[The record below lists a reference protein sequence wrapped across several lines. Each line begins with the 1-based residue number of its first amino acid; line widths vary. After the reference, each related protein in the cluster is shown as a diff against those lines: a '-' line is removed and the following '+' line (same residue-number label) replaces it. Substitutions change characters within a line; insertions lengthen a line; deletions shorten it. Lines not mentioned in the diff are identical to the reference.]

1 MNAVTLKDAKLN
13 LEQLVEQVIADA
25 EATIVVTKSGDRVV
39 VLPLDEYNSW
49 KETLY
54 LLSNPANADHLRRSI
69 AEAQAASGPP
79 SKVSASQSPSKPTWR
94 ATGPA
99 GSPTSIA

>member
-1 MNAVTLKDAKLN
+1 MNAVTLKEAKRN

-25 EATIVVTKSGDRVV
+25 EATIVVTESGDQVV
-39 VLPLDEYNSW
+39 FLPLDEYNSW

-69 AEAQAASGPP
+69 AEAESGN
-79 SKVSASQSPSKPTWR
+79 VQER
-94 ATGPA
+94 ELFEV
-99 GSPTSIA
+99 

>member
-13 LEQLVEQVIADA
+13 LERLVEQVIADA
-25 EATIVVTKSGDRVV
+25 EPTIIVTDNGEQVVF
-39 VLPLDEYNSW
+39 LPLDEYNSW

-69 AEAQAASGPP
+69 AEVEAGKAQERELLEA
-79 SKVSASQSPSKPTWR
+79 
-94 ATGPA
+94 
-99 GSPTSIA
+99 

>member
-1 MNAVTLKDAKLN
+1 MNAVTLKDPKLN
-13 LEQLVEQVIADA
+13 LQALVEQVIADA
-25 EATIVVTKSGDRVV
+25 EATIVVTESGDRVV

-69 AEAQAASGPP
+69 AEAQAGEARERD
-79 SKVSASQSPSKPTWR
+79 A
-94 ATGPA
+94 
-99 GSPTSIA
+99 